1 VKFEGEQGVDEGGVK
16 KEFFQLITRQ
26 LLTPDYGMFTTKA
39 DDRVLWFN
47 MTSIEAPLN
56 FELAGMLLGLSIYNA
71 VNLDVKFPIVVY
83 KKLLDEPLTLKV
95 IQLTG
100 GI

>member
-1 VKFEGEQGVDEGGVK
+1 
-16 KEFFQLITRQ
+16 
-26 LLTPDYGMFTTKA
+26 MFTTKA

-83 KKLLDEPLTLKV
+83 KKTL
-95 IQLTG
+95 G
-100 GI
+100 